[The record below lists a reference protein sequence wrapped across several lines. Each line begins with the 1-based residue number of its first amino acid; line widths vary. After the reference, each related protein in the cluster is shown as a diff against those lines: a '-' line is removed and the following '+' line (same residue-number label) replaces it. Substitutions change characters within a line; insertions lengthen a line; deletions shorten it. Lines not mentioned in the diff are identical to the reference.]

1 MDFLENI
8 EMPAWLSYGIAI
20 TVVVLF
26 VWWKFKSQ
34 LLFPYQSN
42 QTTGVITNWMAMS
55 EGGKRYYYPLIE
67 FTTLDGQVVKFRA
80 EERSEGAPLYEP
92 GTQVSIRYHKQD
104 PKFVKV
110 KYPAI

>member
-20 TVVVLF
+20 TVVILF
-26 VWWKFKSQ
+26 VWWKFKNQ
-34 LLFPYQSN
+34 LLFPIQSIE
-42 QTTGVITNWMAMS
+42 TSGVITNWMGMN
-55 EGGKRYYYPLIE
+55 EGGKKYFYPLIE
-67 FTTLDGQVVKFRA
+67 FTTQSGELVKFRA

-92 GTQVSIRYHKQD
+92 GTKVSIRYHRKD
-104 PKFVKV
+104 VKFVKV